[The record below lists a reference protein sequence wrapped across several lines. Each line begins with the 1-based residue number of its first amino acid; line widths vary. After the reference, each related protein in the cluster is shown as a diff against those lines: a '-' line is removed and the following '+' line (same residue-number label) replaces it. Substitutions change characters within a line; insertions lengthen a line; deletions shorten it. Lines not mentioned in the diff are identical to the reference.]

1 MSVNQSIL
9 YQIDHSIIEDIRHEL
24 ALQGHYLTG
33 ALEAS
38 IKERLIHE
46 GGAIILSAEA
56 LGYIETL
63 EKRTPASEIRL
74 NREEFDNLREWVI
87 KRGIATYET
96 SSFVASAIVKK
107 WKQGGRPTEASNAY
121 SQTGKRTEAIN
132 DTFDKNA
139 GKYVQLLDHGVGS
152 ILDSEA
158 RDLKE
163 GINATI

>member
-1 MSVNQSIL
+1 MAVNQSIL
-9 YQIDHSIIEDIRHEL
+9 FQIDHSIIEDIRHEL

-46 GGAIILSAEA
+46 GGAIVLTAEA

-63 EKRTPASEIRL
+63 ENYTRPEDIKISQQEFEGLKRWVVLRGLGST
-74 NREEFDNLREWVI
+74 READ
-87 KRGIATYET
+87 GIAK
-96 SSFVASAIVKK
+96 AIIRK
-107 WKQGGRPTEASNAY
+107 WKVEGRPTVNSTQY
-121 SQTGKRTEAIN
+121 SKTGDRTYAIHS
-132 DTFDKNA
+132 TFQKNE
-139 GKYVQLLDHGVGS
+139 GKYTALLDHGVGS